1 MGTGVIQLR
10 SVGPAALASCTP
22 LQPGICC
29 HEYCERTCETRAML
43 TCFPNSLRFRAMQP
57 HWHTAASTGHSSKV
71 LLLIAMGIASIDLIS
86 LSHSETGEAPA
97 GRERTAKSNQ

>member
-1 MGTGVIQLR
+1 
-10 SVGPAALASCTP
+10 
-22 LQPGICC
+22 
-29 HEYCERTCETRAML
+29 
-43 TCFPNSLRFRAMQP
+43 MQP

-97 GRERTAKSNQ
+97 GRERTAIE